1 MWHVSGVSC
10 LFEYYTVFFLSL
22 CTSLS
27 FEEKSHAS
35 HTTKTNVLTKTAIA
49 NINRNSDDGY
59 LKKLTVNATL
69 RCCALT
75 LTVRLNSCTYGCPLS
90 GAVYW
95 PTPLALQDVA
105 CRHPQRVRFKALKEA
120 LSTIVQVFFRSQSEV
135 KRSAT
140 VPLEHQ

>member
-59 LKKLTVNATL
+59 LKKLTVKATL

-95 PTPLALQDVA
+95 PTLAYTSRTTGRGVQA
-105 CRHPQRVRFKALKEA
+105 SPESPIQSTQRSTEHHCSGL
-120 LSTIVQVFFRSQSEV
+120 LSLSE
-135 KRSAT
+135 
-140 VPLEHQ
+140 